1 VSAERFSSASMRRTA
16 SFAHSREPRRPQPF
30 VPMVTT
36 GVSPIPSTDGEDQPE
51 AINRATCNA
60 EHVTAAPALVANV
73 SHVAR
78 QTPGLDDKQR
88 SGLLQVRLSR
98 GTITQAVIA
107 GSEVVQEKRKGPPR
121 GRAFLV
127 A

>member
-1 VSAERFSSASMRRTA
+1 M
-16 SFAHSREPRRPQPF
+16 
-30 VPMVTT
+30 
-36 GVSPIPSTDGEDQPE
+36 
-51 AINRATCNA
+51 
-60 EHVTAAPALVANV
+60 
-73 SHVAR
+73 
-78 QTPGLDDKQR
+78 DDKQR

>member
-1 VSAERFSSASMRRTA
+1 MADVLLRADSRAALLCPARALAGSVSGL
-16 SFAHSREPRRPQPF
+16 
-30 VPMVTT
+30 VL
-36 GVSPIPSTDGEDQPE
+36 
-51 AINRATCNA
+51 
-60 EHVTAAPALVANV
+60 AP
-73 SHVAR
+73 
-78 QTPGLDDKQR
+78 DDKQR